1 MRRWAIAEYD
11 RTLDLLFFFP
21 KMIFWFFSSYPKKT
35 FITDLNR
42 RIFLAQILTLITPL
56 FSAEVQCTDFESPP
70 GDSSNYRKE
79 KEFVS
84 SVVVWGWNAQQ
95 HRGCKVLLFS
105 CKYLLLLSPLFW
117 KLPSAPHS
125 PHSVCTQLHGPA
137 GLMCLSPLPLFTSPR
152 NMPPNSRTLLHQLT
166 ATRVNEGPFLTRELP

>member
-1 MRRWAIAEYD
+1 
-11 RTLDLLFFFP
+11 
-21 KMIFWFFSSYPKKT
+21 MIFLQLSQKDIYNY
-35 FITDLNR
+35 DLNR

-152 NMPPNSRTLLHQLT
+152 NMPPNSRTLLHPDVCTNSPPQ
-166 ATRVNEGPFLTRELP
+166 E